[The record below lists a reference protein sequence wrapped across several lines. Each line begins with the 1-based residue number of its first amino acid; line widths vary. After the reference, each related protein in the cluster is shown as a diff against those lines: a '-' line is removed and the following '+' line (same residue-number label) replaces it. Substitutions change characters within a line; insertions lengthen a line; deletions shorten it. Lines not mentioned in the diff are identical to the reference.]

1 MSENKQYYT
10 DFAHEVASLYNSFR
24 SVGFDY
30 EQSFELVKICI
41 SNPHMDNSF
50 YAQLELKRRNDNLIA
65 ALENLHICKEGEE
78 NHD

>member
-1 MSENKQYYT
+1 MSENKQYYD

-24 SVGFDY
+24 CVGFDY

-50 YAQLELKRRNDNLIA
+50 YAQLELKHRNDNLKA
-65 ALENLHICKEGEE
+65 ALENLHIRKEGEE